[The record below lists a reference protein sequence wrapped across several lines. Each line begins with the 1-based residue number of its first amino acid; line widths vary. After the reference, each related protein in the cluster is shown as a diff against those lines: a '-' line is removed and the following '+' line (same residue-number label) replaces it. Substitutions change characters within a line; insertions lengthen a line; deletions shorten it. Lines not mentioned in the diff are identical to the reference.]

1 MQDLSAVPWLQTVA
15 LICGLVLGAL
25 VLGYACLTIVKA
37 QRLSGASGLLAIIGA
52 LLLAVSIWPDRR
64 GDIDNLQAIIVDL
77 QQQHGQLAKTL
88 EAISGQQR
96 SQNAVLQDRDTQL
109 KRLQNVASQHREQI
123 EALNNAQAKMNTWLD
138 ETQRQISQQDSQ
150 IQKLIDERLKSVS
163 KVQDQL
169 QNAYQLALS
178 KLEANENLLGDISN
192 QVKKFKDSTDSM
204 SAEYVVQLEVLDQQD
219 KILVKQL
226 NRMVDQLQT
235 DFMALQEDVK
245 TASQGQSIRLVKAS
259 TQRELST
266 LRREVKQLQTTI
278 QHLQGRRRR
287 TP

>member
-25 VLGYACLTIVKA
+25 ALGYACLTIVKA

-52 LLLAVSIWPDRR
+52 LLLAVSIWPGRR

-138 ETQRQISQQDSQ
+138 DTQRQISQQDSQ

-169 QNAYQLALS
+169 QNEYQLNLS
-178 KLEANENLLGDISN
+178 KLEANENILNDIYS
-192 QVKKFKDSTDSM
+192 QTKKFKDDIGSM
-204 SAEYVVQLEVLDQQD
+204 SEEYVIQLEALDQQD

>member
-25 VLGYACLTIVKA
+25 AFGYACLTIVKA

-138 ETQRQISQQDSQ
+138 DTQRQISQQDSQ

-169 QNAYQLALS
+169 QNAYKLNFS
-178 KLEANENLLGDISN
+178 KLEANENLLSDISA
-192 QVKKFKDSTDSM
+192 QVAQFKADVATM
-204 SAEYVVQLEVLDQQD
+204 SAEHVIQLEALDQQD
-219 KILVKQL
+219 RVLAKQL
-226 NRMVDQLQT
+226 HRMVDQLQT

-245 TASQGQSIRLVKAS
+245 TASQDQSIRLVKAS